1 MYLTNSFMSKW
12 ISMRYLLLVG
22 WITFVLLLGSCL
34 LVYGQTTAILS
45 GNVTDATTDKPMP
58 FAHVYVN
65 GSTQGAITD
74 EKWDYIIVTLK
85 NQLKSRRGSF
95 RVFQAISSQQPP
107 WGDSWLEIVNTFV
120 RNFCNQPPPGEF
132 YKAKV
137 KCHGIKSSR
146 DTVKQ
151 YRPRAKVLLF
161 IECV

>member
-1 MYLTNSFMSKW
+1 
-12 ISMRYLLLVG
+12 MRLLLLVG

-45 GNVTDATTDKPMP
+45 GNVTDATTGKPMP

-74 EKWDYIIVTLK
+74 EKGNYIIVTLK
-85 NQLKSRRGSF
+85 NQLKSRPASF
-95 RVFQAISSQQPP
+95 RVFQAISSQPTP
-107 WGDSWLEIVNTFV
+107 GGDSWLEINNTLV
-120 RNFCNQPPPGEF
+120 RSCCNQPPPDEF

-151 YRPRAKVLLF
+151 YRPRDKVLSF
-161 IECV
+161 VNASTNYQCSHAYS